1 MPIKSMNAKYSE
13 KKKKKTLNCRVI
25 ESIALCGVSI
35 ITGLNEKVEL
45 EMG

>member
-1 MPIKSMNAKYSE
+1 MPIKSMNVKYSE
-13 KKKKKTLNCRVI
+13 KKKKTLNCRVI